1 VGDAAPGWQSGN
13 VPEGDVVLRT
23 ARRLHAALA
32 GRPLTKS
39 DLRWPTLATA
49 DLTGRDVL
57 EVVAVGKHLL
67 IRVAGDLT
75 LHSHLRMDGS
85 WHLHRTGERWIGA
98 RPEPGIRVILANT
111 EWTAIGHQL
120 GMLDL
125 VSTDDEG
132 AVVGHLGPDILALA
146 QDLAGA
152 DPADP
157 AASEPLDRQPVTGME
172 APADP
177 LWATWNE
184 DEAVRRLLAQPSVP
198 VAQALLDQRNLSG
211 LGTLYRTEVLFLR
224 GIHPQCPVGSVP
236 ELRELLR
243 LARRIMQANLE
254 RVQQT
259 TTGDL
264 RRGREHWIHQRD
276 RLPCR
281 LCGTAIQR
289 GKLGP
294 PTQERDTYWCPHCQP
309 S

>member
-1 VGDAAPGWQSGN
+1 VDQGHQRHNGA

-32 GRPLTKS
+32 DRFLTRS
-39 DLRWPTLATA
+39 DLRWPSLATA
-49 DLTGRDVL
+49 DLTGREVL
-57 EVVAVGKHLL
+57 EVVAAGKHLL
-67 IRVAGDLT
+67 VRVQGGLT

-85 WHLHRTGERWIGA
+85 WHLHRTGEPWIGA
-98 RPEPGIRVILANT
+98 RPGHGIRAILANA

-125 VSTDDEG
+125 VSTDDENT
-132 AVVGHLGPDILALA
+132 VVGHLGPDILAPA
-146 QDLAGA
+146 QGLTGA

-157 AASEPLDRQPVTGME
+157 DPAEQPVRV
-172 APADP
+172 
-177 LWATWNE
+177 WASWNE
-184 DEAVRRLLAQPSVP
+184 DEAVRRLLDQPSVP

-236 ELRELLR
+236 ELRGLLR
-243 LARRIMQANLE
+243 LVRRIMQANLE
-254 RVQQT
+254 RAQQT

-264 RRGREHWIHQRD
+264 RRGREHWIHQRG

-281 LCGTAIQR
+281 RCGTAIQR

-309 S
+309 I